1 MAIEKGV
8 NSYVT
13 LSEADSYFEDRL
25 DAAGWVNAGSEL
37 QEQALVTATRML
49 DEMRWQGRVSDADQ
63 ALAFPRVG
71 AFQDDSRGLRLAFSS
86 TYTYSADDE
95 TETDLNRDIRLIR
108 QANYELAYHLLNND
122 GLLDST
128 GEITDIKVGPIAL
141 KEVKNP
147 PKVPRTVRRVIKPM
161 IRNSGKSWWGY

>member
-1 MAIEKGV
+1 MALEKGV

-25 DAAGWVNAGSEL
+25 DAAAWLSSYAEL

-49 DEMRWQGRVSDADQ
+49 DEEQWQGSVVDANQ

-71 AFQDDSRGLRLAFSS
+71 AFRDDSRGLRLAFTS
-86 TYTYSADDE
+86 TYVYSVNAE
-95 TETDLNRDIRLIR
+95 TETSLNRDIRLIR
-108 QANYELAYHLLNND
+108 QATYELAYHLMNND

-128 GEITDIKVGPIAL
+128 GEITDIKVGPITL
-141 KEVKNP
+141 KEVKNAP
-147 PKVPRTVRRVIKPM
+147 SAPRTVRRVIKPM
-161 IRNSGKSWWGY
+161 LRNSAKSWEGY